1 MMKKRIYCDF
11 LQYDYGEHG
20 DLDEI
25 LSERTLIML
34 MTITRMK
41 MMMTMML
48 KRSRMMMM
56 MTKIRMG
63 WSVIVAGVDCDLDE
77 IPSEQRGLEFYH
89 YADV

>member
-1 MMKKRIYCDF
+1 M
-11 LQYDYGEHG
+11 
-20 DLDEI
+20 
-25 LSERTLIML
+25 ML
-34 MTITRMK
+34 MTIMRMIMTRL
-41 MMMTMML
+41 MMMM
-48 KRSRMMMM
+48 RRRMMM

>member
-1 MMKKRIYCDF
+1 
-11 LQYDYGEHG
+11 
-20 DLDEI
+20 
-25 LSERTLIML
+25 
-34 MTITRMK
+34 
-41 MMMTMML
+41 MMMTMMM
-48 KRSRMMMM
+48 KRRRVMMM

>member
-1 MMKKRIYCDF
+1 M
-11 LQYDYGEHG
+11 
-20 DLDEI
+20 
-25 LSERTLIML
+25 ML
-34 MTITRMK
+34 MTIMRMIMMID
-41 MMMTMML
+41 MMM
-48 KRSRMMMM
+48 KRRRMMMM

>member
-1 MMKKRIYCDF
+1 M
-11 LQYDYGEHG
+11 
-20 DLDEI
+20 
-25 LSERTLIML
+25 ML
-34 MTITRMK
+34 MTIMRMIMMRL
-41 MMMTMML
+41 MMM
-48 KRSRMMMM
+48 KRRRMMM

>member
-1 MMKKRIYCDF
+1 MM
-11 LQYDYGEHG
+11 LV
-20 DLDEI
+20 
-25 LSERTLIML
+25 TIM
-34 MTITRMK
+34 RMIMMRL
-41 MMMTMML
+41 MMMM
-48 KRSRMMMM
+48 RRRMMMM

>member
-1 MMKKRIYCDF
+1 M
-11 LQYDYGEHG
+11 
-20 DLDEI
+20 
-25 LSERTLIML
+25 ML
-34 MTITRMK
+34 MTITRMI
-41 MMMTMML
+41 MIMVMMT
-48 KRSRMMMM
+48 KRRMMMM

>member
-1 MMKKRIYCDF
+1 M
-11 LQYDYGEHG
+11 
-20 DLDEI
+20 
-25 LSERTLIML
+25 ML
-34 MTITRMK
+34 MTIMRMIMTRL
-41 MMMTMML
+41 MMMM
-48 KRSRMMMM
+48 RRRMIM